1 MCIFKH
7 CNATHHTI
15 KFWNYISEFG
25 RNCGNTSDTFNLEC
39 SERIQ
44 REAGLEPSTTA
55 ACVSTSGGTEF
66 HGGENQMLYAE
77 IEIRMQ
83 KRIWLM
89 PSLMINKEAYRGALD
104 CPEPIS
110 LATCPVLSA
119 ICAGLPDENRPSA
132 CSETYCWKELDVC
145 GVCGGDGSS
154 CRGCD
159 GVPNSGKELDSCG
172 KCGGDGSMDDC
183 GMCFPASSPLRNK
196 ACQGCD
202 GVPNSGVKQDP
213 CGLCGGDGSF
223 DKCGRCFPKA
233 DVKRQ
238 DDFCRDDRAVDIV
251 QVTLHLEGMDKGQ
264 FYEHQ
269 KDFQMAFAEA
279 LSAGMVDTFITMDDL
294 SVEDVADDRR
304 ASGGIY
310 VRLHIRTADQNGHTM
325 VTALKEAVASAFP
338 ACRRCRRASRT

>member
-1 MCIFKH
+1 
-7 CNATHHTI
+7 
-15 KFWNYISEFG
+15 
-25 RNCGNTSDTFNLEC
+25 
-39 SERIQ
+39 
-44 REAGLEPSTTA
+44 
-55 ACVSTSGGTEF
+55 
-66 HGGENQMLYAE
+66 MLYAE

-154 CRGCD
+154 CR
-159 GVPNSGKELDSCG
+159 
-172 KCGGDGSMDDC
+172 
-183 GMCFPASSPLRNK
+183 
-196 ACQGCD
+196 GCD

-325 VTALKEAVASAFP
+325 VTALKEGAFP
-338 ACRRCRRASRT
+338 AALQVKLTARGVTFSAVSVAEPKVVKVAGQSSGDDKIGAIPRNVFIVVVSLASVMCLVLTPLTVIGLRKWWAYRDLLAQYEQLKGQAEGNDFPELDMEGASTEISSPSNTLNLPGAPEGHSSM